1 MKYTDLHVH
10 STFSSDGHSTIIE
23 HCERALALGLRGVAF
38 TEHYDAMTSN
48 PWGPRA
54 MDGRAFYTEHSATAR
69 QAVMEAQERYSGRL
83 DVIYAIE
90 LGQPYEDPQRSCEFL
105 DAHDFDFVLGSIHNV
120 EDGTDYYYVDY
131 DKVDIDRLFDTY
143 YRNHLRLIE
152 FGRIDSIGHLDY
164 PVRVLEKYLPKPATM
179 LAYRDV
185 AVEVARA
192 AAQAGIP
199 LEINTRGLFRW
210 FDRLTPEDW
219 VLKAYREFGGEA
231 VTLGSDGH
239 TADAMGLG
247 LDVAAARAEQFG
259 LRVITG
265 FKNHIPSFD

>member
-83 DVIYAIE
+83 DVIYSIE
-90 LGQPYEDPQRSCEFL
+90 LGQPYEEPQRSCEFL

-120 EDGTDYYYVDY
+120 DDGTDYYYVDY
-131 DKVDIDRLFDTY
+131 DAGDLNKILDTY
-143 YRNHLRLIE
+143 YRNHLRLIK
-152 FGRIDSIGHLDY
+152 FGRIDALGHLDY
-164 PVRVLEKYLPKPATM
+164 PVRVLEGKLPRPATM
-179 LAYRDV
+179 IAYRDV
-185 AVEVARA
+185 AMEVVRA

-199 LEINTRGLFRW
+199 MEINTRGLFRW
-210 FDRLTPEDW
+210 FGRLSPEDW

-231 VTLGSDGH
+231 VTLGTDAH
-239 TADAMGLG
+239 DADALGLG
-247 LDVAAARAEQFG
+247 LDAAAECARRLG

-265 FKNHIPSFD
+265 FRNHIPSFD